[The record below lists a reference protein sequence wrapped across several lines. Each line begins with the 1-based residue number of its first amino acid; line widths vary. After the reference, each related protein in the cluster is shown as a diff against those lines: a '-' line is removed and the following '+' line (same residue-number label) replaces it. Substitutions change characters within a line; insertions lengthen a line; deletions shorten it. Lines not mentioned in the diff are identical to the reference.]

1 MEEWKARAID
11 ELQKLSVRR
20 QAADALQVQ
29 RKEIEADMISISG
42 SSSDSRPVHGGGNR
56 QEKRLVSLIDK
67 CKQLEKRERA
77 MRERVRVAEKALYS
91 LKKQERTALIRYY
104 VKQTSGIYD
113 LEQLF
118 YVSRAEVYRI
128 LNRGLNEF
136 ALRMGIKTDNK
147 T

>member
-1 MEEWKARAID
+1 MEEWKVRAID
-11 ELQKLSVRR
+11 ELRKMSVRI
-20 QAADALQVQ
+20 QAADALRAQ
-29 RKEIEADMISISG
+29 RKEIEADMISITG
-42 SSSDSRPVHGGGNR
+42 SASDARPVHGGGNR
-56 QEKRLVSLIDK
+56 QEKRLISLIDK
-67 CKQLEKRERA
+67 CQQLEKQERA
-77 MRERVRVAEKALYS
+77 KRERVRAVEKALYS
-91 LKKQERTALIRYY
+91 LKKQERTALLRYY